1 VVVTDGVRLDIALGS
16 VRRGFAVV
24 VTEGRP
30 DRATEVVCALRPTD
44 RLDVRVVRPTPR
56 LLDRGAVSRD
66 PLRTALCPRFG
77 ARLTRAFPTR
87 ADPRDRDRTLE
98 DRTRE
103 RDERLGADRT
113 RDARG
118 FERVDRT
125 WLPRVRFG
133 ELAEASDTAPAA
145 ASTAPTITV
154 NQNPDLP
161 FVLMATL
168 LTVRKRRQV

>member
-1 VVVTDGVRLDIALGS
+1 MLVTDGVPLDIALGS
-16 VRRGFAVV
+16 LRRGFAVV

-30 DRATEVVCALRPTD
+30 DRATDVVRALRPPE
-44 RLDVRVVRPTPR
+44 RLHVRVVRPTPR
-56 LLDRGAVSRD
+56 LLERGAVNRD
-66 PLRTALCPRFG
+66 PLRTVPLPRFG

-133 ELAEASDTAPAA
+133 ELAEASPTAPATA
-145 ASTAPTITV
+145 RTAPTITE
-154 NQNPDLP
+154 NNTDLP
-161 FVLMATL
+161 FVLMVTL